1 MKNEVTRRQFL
12 ARTGLAGGA
21 LLTPGFLAACGSS
34 GGGGGGGGGT
44 YKIGAVLELSG
55 ADATGGALAK
65 RGYQFGV
72 DTINAK
78 GGVAIGGKKYKLEM
92 VVADCKSQPDAAADA
107 ITRLVEQEKVDAIF
121 GAYTSGVQIAMNP
134 ICQKYQTPCIAGSA
148 ESPAS
153 WSSQPQYAYGVIP
166 SVDLTA
172 DKALKFIVDNAGT
185 KPTTAAVLGA
195 NEPFSKDAAAG
206 FAKGAKEAGL
216 NVVENSLF
224 PPEADLTP
232 IISGVA
238 HKNPDILAVGGHDT
252 VLIDVV
258 KACKSVKWTPKAI
271 IMHYGVTEPSFA
283 TELKQDAEGVFGITD
298 WVPEFPYKD
307 DVFGT
312 AKEFAANY
320 RAKYK
325 SDADYTAAGCSV
337 SALVIQQ
344 ALQKLGKAPGLGQDD
359 KAKFNQ
365 LIAKTDLQSFYGPVK
380 FEPSGDHFHDNTAP
394 PPVLIQIKQGKV
406 VAVKPDDVKQG
417 AFEYPMKQLA

>member
-1 MKNEVTRRQFL
+1 MMNEVTRREFL
-12 ARTGLAGGA
+12 ARTGLAGGV
-21 LLTPGFLAACGSS
+21 LLAPGFLAACGSDS
-34 GGGGGGGGGT
+34 GGGGAST
-44 YKIGAVLELSG
+44 FKIGAVLELSG
-55 ADATGGALAK
+55 ADATGGELAK
-65 RGYQFGV
+65 RGYEFGV

-107 ITRLVEQEKVDAIF
+107 ITRLVEQEKVEAIF

-134 ICQKYQTPCIAGSA
+134 ICQKYQTPSIAGSA
-148 ESPAS
+148 ESPAC
-153 WSSQPQYAYGVIP
+153 WSAQPQFAYGIIP

-172 DKALKFIVDNAGT
+172 DKALKFIVDSAST
-185 KPTTAAVLGA
+185 KPTTVAALGA

-216 NVVENSLF
+216 DLVQNSLF

-232 IISGVA
+232 IISSVA

-258 KACKSVKWTPKAI
+258 KACRSVKWTPKAI

-312 AKEFAANY
+312 ATEFAANY
-320 RAKYK
+320 KTKYN
-325 SDADYTAAGCSV
+325 SAADYTAAGCSV
-337 SALVIQQ
+337 SALVIRE
-344 ALQKLGKAPGLGQDD
+344 ALQKLGKAPGLSQDD

-365 LIAKTDLQSFYGPVK
+365 LIAKTDLQTFYGPVK
-380 FEPSGDHFHDNTAP
+380 FESSGDHFHDNTSP

-417 AFEYPMKQLA
+417 EFAYPMQSLA

>member
-1 MKNEVTRRQFL
+1 MNHDVTRRQFL
-12 ARTGLAGGA
+12 KRTGVAGGA
-21 LLTPGFLAACGSS
+21 LLAPGFLAAC
-34 GGGGGGGGGT
+34 GGGGGGGGGAST
-44 YKIGAVLELSG
+44 FKVGAVLELSG

-65 RGYQFGV
+65 RGYQFWV
-72 DTINAK
+72 DTVNAK
-78 GGVAIGGKKYKLEM
+78 GGIPVGGKKYKVEM

-153 WSSQPQYAYGVIP
+153 WSSQPQFAYGIIP

-172 DKALKFIVDNAGT
+172 DKALKFIVDKAGT
-185 KPTTAAVLGA
+185 KPASAAVLGA

-283 TELKQDAEGVFGITD
+283 SALKQEAEGVFGITD
-298 WVPEFPYKD
+298 WVPEFNYKD

-312 AKEFAANY
+312 AKQFADNY
-320 RAKYK
+320 KAKYN

-337 SALVIQQ
+337 SGEVLQL
-344 ALQKLGKAPGLGQDD
+344 ALQKLGKGPGLGQDD
-359 KAKFNQ
+359 KAKLNQ
-365 LIAKTDLQSFYGPVK
+365 IIAQTDIQTFYGPIR
-380 FEPSGDHFHDNTAP
+380 FESGGDHFHDNTAP

-406 VAVKPDDVKQG
+406 VAVAPDDVKQG
-417 AFEYPMKQLA
+417 EFAYPMKPLV

>member
-1 MKNEVTRRQFL
+1 MKSDVTRRQFL
-12 ARTGLAGGA
+12 KRTGVAGGA
-21 LLTPGFLAACGSS
+21 LLAPGFLAACGSDS
-34 GGGGGGGGGT
+34 GGGGGAST
-44 YKIGAVLELSG
+44 FKVGAVLELSG

-78 GGVAIGGKKYKLEM
+78 GGIPIGDKKYKVEM

-153 WSSQPQYAYGVIP
+153 WSSQPQFAYGIIP

-172 DKALKFIVDNAGT
+172 DKALKFIVDSAST
-185 KPTTAAVLGA
+185 KPTSAGVLGA

-216 NVVENSLF
+216 NVVQNSLF

-258 KACKSVKWTPKAI
+258 KACRSVKWTPKAI

-298 WVPEFPYKD
+298 WVAEFPYKD
-307 DVFGT
+307 DLFGT

-320 RAKYK
+320 KAKYD

-337 SALVIQQ
+337 SAEVLQL
-344 ALQKLGKAPGLGQDD
+344 ALQKLGKAPGLSQDD
-359 KAKFNQ
+359 KAKLNQ
-365 LIAKTDLQSFYGPVK
+365 IIAQTDIQTFYGPVK
-380 FEPSGDHFHDNTAP
+380 FESSGDHFHDNTAP

-417 AFEYPMKQLA
+417 EFAYPMKPLV